1 MTWLLMWLLLA
12 AGQAKSPAPPPT
24 LDKGYIQDGIYRN
37 DSLGLSYE
45 IPEAVRAKTYLFEQG
60 VKYDKKR
67 KPHSNGGRLL
77 LANAGPN
84 TIRVPHVSD
93 SFTDTSVWYSEE
105 PYVLEH
111 VQISA
116 NNEAYFDTPG
126 AATTLL
132 EGTRKFEKGAGFQLL
147 GGIDEVSAGGQKFFR
162 ITSKRY
168 GNDNLVTFYAHIATV
183 WKGYLL
189 HFDFSSTNLAR
200 LEYLERSI
208 QTITLVDPKPQQPDE
223 N

>member
-1 MTWLLMWLLLA
+1 MTWLLMWLLLT
-12 AGQAKSPAPPPT
+12 AGQAKSPPPPT
-24 LDKGYIQDGIYRN
+24 PDQGHIQDGIYRN

-45 IPEAVRAKTYLFEQG
+45 IPKAVQVKTYLFEQG

-67 KPHSNGGRLL
+67 RPHSNGGRLL
-77 LANAGPN
+77 LANGSPD
-84 TIRVPHVSD
+84 TVRVPHVSD
-93 SFTDTSVWYSEE
+93 SFTDTTVSYSDV
-105 PYVLEH
+105 PYVLEC
-111 VQISA
+111 VQITA
-116 NNEAYFDTPG
+116 HNDAYFDTPG
-126 AATTLL
+126 PATTLL
-132 EGTRKFEKGAGFQLL
+132 ERIRKTEKGAGFQLL